1 VVVAGTVALGACGGS
16 SDDSSSTGTSFAD
29 SAAFAPATTRA
40 AVAGSAAD
48 ATGRVQTGAAT
59 ATTASSG
66 GTATP
71 SPSVAPPVVN
81 RDVVYTATIAV
92 RVGDVAAATANAQR
106 QAESLGGA
114 LFNQSSSLIGNEAR
128 SVLVFKVAPA
138 AFTPLLDALAG
149 LGDEQD
155 RTVKAD
161 DVTAAVVDLEAR
173 LKSANASLDRTRT
186 LLAAAKDIGEIMA
199 IESQLTQRESA
210 VEQLQGQLRVLQSQ
224 VALSTITATLTGT
237 PPLSATEIGRSTKI
251 VGPGAG
257 EGWRGS
263 VHALRVAGKVA
274 AFVLVVAVPWLPAAL
289 LVALVVW
296 LVSRRRRRALFVS
309 SLASTV
315 PVAEAGDSGW
325 QQGRPTVQVGARG
338 GLPDE
343 DIVSG
348 HDPAP

>member
-1 VVVAGTVALGACGGS
+1 
-16 SDDSSSTGTSFAD
+16 
-29 SAAFAPATTRA
+29 
-40 AVAGSAAD
+40 
-48 ATGRVQTGAAT
+48 
-59 ATTASSG
+59 
-66 GTATP
+66 
-71 SPSVAPPVVN
+71 
-81 RDVVYTATIAV
+81 
-92 RVGDVAAATANAQR
+92 
-106 QAESLGGA
+106 
-114 LFNQSSSLIGNEAR
+114 
-128 SVLVFKVAPA
+128 
-138 AFTPLLDALAG
+138 
-149 LGDEQD
+149 
-155 RTVKAD
+155 
-161 DVTAAVVDLEAR
+161 
-173 LKSANASLDRTRT
+173 
-186 LLAAAKDIGEIMA
+186 
-199 IESQLTQRESA
+199 
-210 VEQLQGQLRVLQSQ
+210 VLQSQ